1 MSSVVLMFPI
11 QDEETGRTHYRQL
24 AHFWIPEKTAEE
36 RKHLIDYRAW
46 EKAGCLTIVPGAVIS
61 YQDIRE
67 ALAEYHERFAVKS
80 FSFDPMYATDTAQW
94 VQENYPDIEVIK
106 FAQTIIQFAGPTAE
120 YERLILGRGLLHNKN
135 PLLTWQ
141 ASHCKVWTDSNRNKR
156 PTKPKPNDIRAVDGI
171 VAGVMAL
178 ARAWQ
183 PPEAPSAYEDDE
195 TPIYSVEDLMSEEF
209 SEHDEHDEALPGND
223 GGNADDAGETD
234 EEFSEHDE
242 HDEALPG
249 NDGGNA
255 DDAGETDET
264 ADAGPKAPAK
274 PRAKP
279 KAKAA
284 GKKEP
289 EHDEALPGNDGG
301 NADDAGE
308 TDETA
313 DAGPKAPA
321 KPRAKPKAKAAGK
334 KEPEAEVPKGPTALD
349 VAIDAIMHGEQ
360 VDCTMHACA
369 AASARASRISRSSS
383 TRPTR
388 PSAAASCW
396 TKSAAWTKSSHELR
410 SQARPHAQAEPG
422 PHRPPV

>member
-1 MSSVVLMFPI
+1 MLRLTYGVWDTAVSPWLQTGDWEACGADFSAEDLAGQECHEALDLSLTGDMSSVVLMFPI

-61 YQDIRE
+61 YSDIRE

-80 FSFDPMYATDTAQW
+80 FSYDPMYATDTAQW

-234 EEFSEHDE
+234 E
-242 HDEALPG
+242 
-249 NDGGNA
+249 
-255 DDAGETDET
+255 
-264 ADAGPKAPAK
+264 
-274 PRAKP
+274 
-279 KAKAA
+279 
-284 GKKEP
+284 
-289 EHDEALPGNDGG
+289 
-301 NADDAGE
+301 
-308 TDETA
+308 TA

-334 KEPEAEVPKGPTALD
+334 KEPEAEAPKGPTALD

-360 VDCTMHACA
+360 VDCTMHAVAPRRPQGPRGFRGQAQRDQPDRALPPRAGRNPPPGRRVRMSCDRKPDLTPKL
-369 AASARASRISRSSS
+369 ARTHVACLPLIE
-383 TRPTR
+383 
-388 PSAAASCW
+388 A
-396 TKSAAWTKSSHELR
+396 
-410 SQARPHAQAEPG
+410 
-422 PHRPPV
+422 HRPAADPAQPPH